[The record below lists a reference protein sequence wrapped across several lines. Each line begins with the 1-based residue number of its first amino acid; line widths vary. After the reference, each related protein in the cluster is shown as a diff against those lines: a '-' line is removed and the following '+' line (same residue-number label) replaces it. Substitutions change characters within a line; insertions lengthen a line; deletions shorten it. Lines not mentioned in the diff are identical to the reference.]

1 MKRITVYLLGIFL
14 LTNFSCERE
23 NIQKIN
29 ITQPKEKKNIIVIN
43 RTDSIRMD
51 ANLKNS
57 LTKNKSFIKLI
68 EGFNEK
74 TYSYEQLIDLTKKN
88 INLFRQ
94 IRTQSF
100 NSKIDTAA
108 VKSRLILAEIN
119 TKKLDYLLHQ
129 KNIDYDTVYN
139 TFHTIIRNLNSVI
152 QQMNN
157 YISSEDEFKEI
168 LMLDSLSQKYRDS
181 LIQKN
186 TTQTKI
192 PKRIKRLKEIKLNLK
207 KSSEN

>member
-1 MKRITVYLLGIFL
+1 MKRISVYLLGIFL
-14 LTNFSCERE
+14 LTIFSCKKE
-23 NIQKIN
+23 NKQKVN

-51 ANLKNS
+51 TNLKNS

-68 EGFNEK
+68 EGFDEK

-88 INLFRQ
+88 IKLFRQ
-94 IRTQSF
+94 IKTQSF

-168 LMLDSLSQKYRDS
+168 LMLDSLSQKYKDS

-186 TTQTKI
+186 TTQTKTI
-192 PKRIKRLKEIKLNLK
+192 KRIKRLKEIKLNLK
-207 KSSEN
+207 KSSEK

>member
-23 NIQKIN
+23 NKQKIN

-68 EGFNEK
+68 ESFDEK
-74 TYSYEQLIDLTKKN
+74 AYSYEQLIDLTKKN

-108 VKSRLILAEIN
+108 VKSRLIIAEIN

-129 KNIDYDTVYN
+129 KNIDYDSVYN

>member
-23 NIQKIN
+23 NKQKIN

-94 IRTQSF
+94 IKTQSF

-168 LMLDSLSQKYRDS
+168 LMLDSLSQKYKDS

-186 TTQTKI
+186 TTQTKTI
-192 PKRIKRLKEIKLNLK
+192 KRIKRLKEIKLNLK
-207 KSSEN
+207 KSSEK